1 MIFCSFIV
9 FSFSILSF
17 YHSKNVKVK
26 QKALFTLLFYK
37 LMICTHT
44 RNCVMQE
51 LLLHMHK
58 AIGLDLGDSGNGKA
72 RDITYSMRKEITAA
86 GIIPLNGNESVPNV

>member
-1 MIFCSFIV
+1 MKFCSFYRLQFFHIEY
-9 FSFSILSF
+9 LSL
-17 YHSKNVKVK
+17 KNCKSET
-26 QKALFTLLFYK
+26 KALCTLLFYK
-37 LMICTHT
+37 LMICTNT

-86 GIIPLNGNESVPNV
+86 GIIPLNRNESVPNV

>member
-1 MIFCSFIV
+1 MLFFLSSSAFPYQGAINPK
-9 FSFSILSF
+9 ILRETRE
-17 YHSKNVKVK
+17 YC
-26 QKALFTLLFYK
+26 TRLFYK
-37 LMICTHT
+37 LIICTNT
-44 RNCVMQE
+44 RNCVMQQ

-86 GIIPLNGNESVPNV
+86 GIIPLNRNESVPNV